1 MKKLSILTILFVIA
15 LSLCAEFDE
24 RKPLMNYYENQ
35 SFDTFLKAVS
45 YYGIK
50 SDINQD
56 PNTKAYLMS
65 ILYNELN
72 NTMEYMIANSDSLTP
87 GSAFQT
93 ANILLAMGEY
103 DKAVVLYNKLNE
115 KSPKWSCPWRHKG
128 EALLKMNEL
137 DKAVIALKN
146 AIETRKEHY
155 DAYLMLAEVYYKQK
169 NYKEAYTTMQDAFK
183 YKGSDAE
190 NEEEVYSNKSVDF
203 LYLDILKAN
212 KMKKEADILEKQL
225 KTKYPEDQRWK

>member
-1 MKKLSILTILFVIA
+1 MKKTTTIIILLIACISLF
-15 LSLCAEFDE
+15 AEFDE

-35 SFDTFLKAVS
+35 NFDTFIKAYS

-50 SDINQD
+50 NDINAD

-72 NTMEYMIANSDSLTP
+72 NTLEYMIANSDSLTP

-103 DKAVVLYNKLNE
+103 DKAVVLYNKINE

-128 EALLKMNEL
+128 EAFLKMNEL

-146 AIETRKEHY
+146 SIETRKEHY
-155 DAYLMLAEVYYKQK
+155 DAYLMLAEVYFKQK
-169 NYKEAYTTMQDAFK
+169 NFKDAYSTMQDAFK
-183 YKGSDAE
+183 YKGKDSED
-190 NEEEVYSNKSVDF
+190 EEEVYSNKSVDF

-212 KMKKEADILEKQL
+212 KMKKDADALEKQL
-225 KTKYPEDQRWK
+225 RTKYPEDQRWK